1 MGSEAHWDSI
11 TQGLRDT
18 VLINYNNHRDI
29 TSDLTRPWPKA
40 RRISIISIISI
51 IPIISIISIIR
62 IMRIISIIGI
72 IRANLV

>member
-18 VLINYNNHRDI
+18 VLINYNNHMDI

-40 RRISIISIISI
+40 RRISS
-51 IPIISIISIIR
+51 
-62 IMRIISIIGI
+62 GI
-72 IRANLV
+72 IVFAVVSVVVIVLSISCRQL